1 MLGWVHLHNFLPL
14 LQGKETVMTSILT
27 SHAAGNF
34 LAGLLWLRA
43 YTLTGKILSL
53 AVGPGLDRPTE
64 IGMTGSTRLATDKN
78 NNNNNTY
85 KNKIIIKNEKK
96 KTKKKKKKHGC
107 PF

>member
-1 MLGWVHLHNFLPL
+1 
-14 LQGKETVMTSILT
+14 MTSILT
-27 SHAAGNF
+27 SQAAGTF

-78 NNNNNTY
+78 NNNFR
-85 KNKIIIKNEKK
+85 NKIIIKNEKK
-96 KTKKKKKKHGC
+96 WLSILNK
-107 PF
+107 PVSLEIR

>member
-1 MLGWVHLHNFLPL
+1 
-14 LQGKETVMTSILT
+14 MTSILT
-27 SHAAGNF
+27 SQAAGTF

-64 IGMTGSTRLATDKN
+64 TGMTGSTRLATDKN
-78 NNNNNTY
+78 NNNY
-85 KNKIIIKNEKK
+85 RNKIIIKNEKK
-96 KTKKKKKKHGC
+96 NGC